1 MVVHCFEGKKLGE
14 TSFVRILKAKDG
26 FAPRP
31 QSTVNKQLKGDPKN
45 LFKQLKV

>member
-1 MVVHCFEGKKLGE
+1 MVAHCFEGKKLGE
-14 TSFVRILKAKDG
+14 TSFVRILQAKDG

-31 QSTVNKQLKGDPKN
+31 QSTVNKQIKGDPKN